1 MNHSQVNIHAGIGN
15 NGWTPR
21 TTEFSPRHP
30 SIHHWILVLVSVLA
44 FSSCKSPGSI
54 VLNGDFVASGRNAQ
68 EVLTEMR
75 RPEVP
80 IEGLSGRARAQYSGP
95 GSSERSTV
103 VFSSDRDR
111 TLMIF
116 RNSLG
121 IEGGKLLVETDS
133 VTFYNRVDQFAQKI
147 SAGNH
152 DALFSNGFYAVNL
165 LGVINPIFEERRARR
180 VYENDTSWRI
190 VFDNLDVMVFDKHT
204 GDLLQYELYIM
215 NNFAF
220 STYLFGNYTEIGGYR
235 LPRNIQITTKDK
247 RSNIFLTVQ
256 SYDVNPSVMDFSM
269 DIPSHIRIERY

>member
-1 MNHSQVNIHAGIGN
+1 MNHRPVNIDAGNGN
-15 NGWTPR
+15 NVGTSR
-21 TTEFSPRHP
+21 TSMTLQRRASL
-30 SIHHWILVLVSVLA
+30 HHWILVLVGVLV

-68 EVLTEMR
+68 EVLNEVR
-75 RPEVP
+75 RPEIP

-147 SAGNH
+147 SAGNY
-152 DALFSNGFYAVNL
+152 DVLFSNGFYAVNL
-165 LGVINPIFEERRARR
+165 LGVINPVFEERQARR
-180 VYENDTSWRI
+180 VHENDSSWRI
-190 VFDNLDVMVFDKHT
+190 VFDNQDVMVFDKQT

-256 SYDVNPSVMDFSM
+256 SYDVNPPVMDFSM